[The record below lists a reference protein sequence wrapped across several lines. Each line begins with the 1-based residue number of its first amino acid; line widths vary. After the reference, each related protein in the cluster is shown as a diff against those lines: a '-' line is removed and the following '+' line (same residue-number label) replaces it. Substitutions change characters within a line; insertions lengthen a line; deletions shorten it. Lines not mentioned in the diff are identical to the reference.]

1 MIPQFSAQLTIDL
14 VFRAD
19 KKILRRSG
27 EPFSPQTRIATWRH
41 QLADDRETWRKIAQ
55 GDAEVFDAFYREN
68 APRLHAFL
76 RQLVG
81 NPQASEDIAQETFT
95 QIWSHPSGFQPERG
109 PLRAYLFGIGRKR
122 AREWWRKQRPS
133 DHEEIDDEI
142 GVCHTEIDSIVNDA
156 FRRLP
161 EEQRTLLWL
170 REVEG
175 QSYLELASI
184 LEIPVGTVRSRLF
197 VAREALRKV
206 WQVHTIRAPKGA
218 L

>member
-1 MIPQFSAQLTIDL
+1 VEHKLT
-14 VFRAD
+14 
-19 KKILRRSG
+19 
-27 EPFSPQTRIATWRH
+27 
-41 QLADDRETWRKIAQ
+41 DDRETWRKIAQ
-55 GDAEVFDAFYREN
+55 GDVEAFDAFYREN

-81 NPQASEDIAQETFT
+81 NPQASEDIAQEIFT
-95 QIWSHPSGFQPERG
+95 QIWTHSSGFQPERG
-109 PLRAYLFGIGRKR
+109 TLRAYLFGIARKQ
-122 AREWWRKQRPS
+122 AAEWWRKQKPS
-133 DHEEIDDEI
+133 DEKIGDEI
-142 GVCHTEIDSIVNDA
+142 AVCHTEIDTVVNDA

-197 VAREALRKV
+197 VAREALRRV
-206 WQVHTIRAPKGA
+206 WQCTR
-218 L
+218 